1 MSVKKTSR
9 DFYDIEHS
17 GDMQPIKDA
26 IHQLNGKITY
36 EDHHYDSEHW
46 EVIVEHPAEIKDFWS
61 QVDKLVDEN
70 YN

>member
-1 MSVKKTSR
+1 
-9 DFYDIEHS
+9 
-17 GDMQPIKDA
+17 MQPIKDA
-26 IHQLNGKITY
+26 IHKLNGTITY
-36 EDHHYDSEHW
+36 QNHHYESEQW